1 MAVYKR
7 SYKGYAGPL
16 TAPGARLWVLPR
28 YSYQRLFQ
36 SRFLV
41 IFLALCLFFPVGCA
55 VTIYVVNNLSFLEQF
70 GMKPGGALKIDGAF
84 FRFYLAF
91 QGTLCYLL
99 TALVG
104 PSLVAPDLANG
115 ALPLYF
121 CRPFTRT
128 GYVAGKLSVLGVLL
142 SAITWVPGLILFVI
156 QASVAGW
163 SWAADHWWIATG
175 LVTGSLV
182 WILLLSLLALA
193 MSAWVKWRLA
203 AGALILGIFFAG
215 AGFGAAVNGVMRTD
229 FGYRFDLARLMNI
242 IWADLFRL
250 EGDWGASSWDAWT
263 TLIGVGAVC
272 IWLLDKKIRAHEVVK
287 G

>member
-7 SYKGYAGPL
+7 SYKGYGGAL
-16 TAPGARLWVLPR
+16 TTPASRLWVLPR

-41 IFLALCLFFPVGCA
+41 IFLALCLFFPLGCA
-55 VTIYVVNNLSFLEQF
+55 VTIYVVNNLSFLQQF
-70 GMKPGGALKIDGAF
+70 GVNPTSTLKINGPF

-91 QGTLCYLL
+91 QGALCYLL

-128 GYVAGKLSVLGVLL
+128 EYVLGKMSVLAVLL
-142 SAITWVPGLILFVI
+142 SAITWAPGLILFGI

-163 SWAADHWWIATG
+163 SWAAENWWIATG
-175 LVTGSLV
+175 LVIGSLV
-182 WILLLSLLALA
+182 WIVLLSLIALA
-193 MSAWVKWRLA
+193 MSAWVKWRIA

-215 AGFGAAVNGVMRTD
+215 AGFGAAVNGVMRTE
-229 FGYRFDLARLMNI
+229 FGNRFDLARLMNV

-250 EGDWGASSWDAWT
+250 EGDWGASSWDAWS
-263 TLIGVGAVC
+263 TLIGVAALC